1 MQEKT
6 TQFTIH
12 IKKESLKQRLHLRR
26 NIDQGQTVAN
36 REGRMADGRQRRRNI
51 DQGQIVAIS
60 EGAMAD
66 GRQRGRQEHFAQRR
80 IDMEGVLDTKK

>member
-6 TQFTIH
+6 TQFTFH

-26 NIDQGQTVAN
+26 NIDQGQTVAT
-36 REGRMADGRQRRRNI
+36 
-51 DQGQIVAIS
+51 S
-60 EGAMAD
+60 EGMIAD

-80 IDMEGVLDTKK
+80 IEIEGELETNN